1 MMLCQKARKEV
12 PEFRNIKIKIFKT
25 YIGLLKYANYWNI
38 PLILINSSLKI
49 SKIHNIYVLFSN
61 YTKYFFMSYFGY
73 I

>member
-49 SKIHNIYVLFSN
+49 VFL
-61 YTKYFFMSYFGY
+61 
-73 I
+73 